1 MIGVLTHQSVQFRKA
16 LSVLVSHSFS
26 AGSAVFDDDH
36 LVSSAGL
43 VPVMMLAE
51 QTQLPE
57 LLSEKVHIAEP
68 KIKSGAANP
77 APKLATLI
85 AGMCAGA
92 DCIDDVDAVRS
103 GGMKMLFGGVYA
115 PSTIGTLLREFT
127 FGHARQLES
136 ALREHLVALCE
147 RVDLLP
153 GADQR
158 VFIDID
164 SLLRPVY
171 GHAKQGASYGHTK
184 IAGKQV
190 LRKGLSPLATT
201 ISTPDSAPL
210 VAGMRLRAGKT
221 GSGKG
226 AGRMVAQAIG
236 TARAVSAHA
245 TILVRGDSMYGS
257 RAVVG
262 TCVRHGAQFSLAM
275 TRNAAIERAIAA
287 IPEAAWTPVRYP
299 GAVQDPDT
307 GAWISDAEVA
317 EIAYTAFAS
326 TPDRITA
333 RLLVRRVKDARYLD
347 ALFPVW
353 RYHPFFTNTDLPI
366 EQADITHR
374 QHAIIET
381 VFADLIDGPLA
392 HLPSGRFGANS
403 AWILCAAIA
412 HNLLR
417 AAGVLAGQQHARA
430 RGSTLRRRIINVA
443 ARLARPQRRPM
454 LHLPTHWPW
463 VEPWLRLWHTTI
475 GYSPPIIAQPV
486 NPARHGPTGEH
497 RKSWADQQP
506 CHTHTI
512 NQDQTQP
519 PHPHHLPISGSRLRL
534 RMAWPPRAS
543 TTRIAANARTHG
555 LSRIVNPWAAA
566 MP

>member
-1 MIGVLTHQSVQFRKA
+1 MK
-16 LSVLVSHSFS
+16 VSHKFS

-36 LVSSAGL
+36 LVSCAGL
-43 VPVMMLAE
+43 VPVMTLAE
-51 QTQLPE
+51 QTGLGR
-57 LLSEKVHIAEP
+57 LVGEKVHIAEP

-92 DCIDDVDAVRS
+92 DCIDDVDALRS
-103 GGMKMLFGGVYA
+103 GGMKTLFGAVYA

-136 ALREHLVALCE
+136 VLREHLVALCE

-201 ISTPDSAPL
+201 ISTPDCAPL

-221 GSGKG
+221 GSGRG

-236 TARAVSAHA
+236 TVRAVSAHA

-317 EIAYTAFAS
+317 EITYTAFAS
-326 TPDRITA
+326 TADAITA
-333 RLLVRRVKDARYLD
+333 RLVVRRVKDARYLD

-353 RYHPFFTNTDLPI
+353 RYHPFFTNTDLPV
-366 EQADITHR
+366 EAADITHR

-381 VFADLIDGPLA
+381 TFADLIDGPLA

-417 AAGVLAGQQHARA
+417 AAGVLAGDQHTRA
-430 RGSTLRRRIINVA
+430 RGSTLRRKIINVA
-443 ARLARPQRRPM
+443 ARLSRPQRRPM

-463 VEPWLRLWHTTI
+463 SQHWLALWHNTI
-475 GYSPPIIAQPV
+475 GYSPPITA
-486 NPARHGPTGEH
+486 
-497 RKSWADQQP
+497 
-506 CHTHTI
+506 
-512 NQDQTQP
+512 
-519 PHPHHLPISGSRLRL
+519 
-534 RMAWPPRAS
+534 
-543 TTRIAANARTHG
+543 
-555 LSRIVNPWAAA
+555 
-566 MP
+566 

>member
-1 MIGVLTHQSVQFRKA
+1 VK
-16 LSVLVSHSFS
+16 VSHKFS

-36 LVSSAGL
+36 LVSCAGL
-43 VPVMMLAE
+43 VPVMTLAE
-51 QTQLPE
+51 QTGLGR
-57 LLSEKVHIAEP
+57 LVGEKVHIAEP
-68 KIKSGAANP
+68 KIKSGAVNP

-92 DCIDDVDAVRS
+92 DCIDDVDALRS
-103 GGMKMLFGGVYA
+103 GGMKTLFGAVYA

-136 ALREHLVALCE
+136 VLREHLVALCE

-201 ISTPDSAPL
+201 ISTPDCAPL

-236 TARAVSAHA
+236 TVRAVNAHA

-317 EIAYTAFAS
+317 EITYTAFAS
-326 TPDRITA
+326 TPDAITA
-333 RLLVRRVKDARYLD
+333 RLVVRRVKDARYLD

-353 RYHPFFTNTDLPI
+353 RYHPFFTNTDLPV
-366 EQADITHR
+366 EAADITHR

-381 VFADLIDGPLA
+381 TFADLIDGPLA

-417 AAGVLAGQQHARA
+417 AAGVLAGDQHTRA
-430 RGSTLRRRIINVA
+430 RGSTLRRKIINVA
-443 ARLARPQRRPM
+443 ARLSRPQRRPM

-463 VEPWLRLWHTTI
+463 SQHWLALWPNTI
-475 GYSPPIIAQPV
+475 GYSPPITA
-486 NPARHGPTGEH
+486 
-497 RKSWADQQP
+497 
-506 CHTHTI
+506 
-512 NQDQTQP
+512 
-519 PHPHHLPISGSRLRL
+519 
-534 RMAWPPRAS
+534 
-543 TTRIAANARTHG
+543 
-555 LSRIVNPWAAA
+555 
-566 MP
+566 